1 MRDKVEQEEQAQIP
15 ETAAVEAEPP
25 APRSDDLALASVVGN
40 RAMSMAVA
48 AQRGRGGRER
58 ISRDVDVPPAP
69 VTLNAPAE
77 REKDAFQE
85 EDKERARK
93 TVIAPLRAGAEQ
105 LGAGTKANM
114 GSVIRHVEPVKNAII
129 GVKWQPQELL
139 SQAMAAVAELP
150 ADVEALKAL
159 KLSDRQ
165 AITKT
170 KGHWAAA
177 RKQLQSA
184 SKEIQK
190 ASGPDKKHPDREFRE
205 DSPQDLA
212 AITALSAQILAT
224 SKDLSEAPR
233 TQDGYMAV
241 EKTAASVLEQFETI
255 QPPDDGGF
263 VKGAKL
269 EMEQGMMDIAP
280 LALGKEDA
288 IKAVAGDLTRMANE
302 IAQLV
307 GDEPAEDQKE
317 DDEPDP
323 SKDNTPPTDVAPNP
337 NPLPPPPVPKGGAD
351 KKTPAPQR

>member
-15 ETAAVEAEPP
+15 EPAAVETEQS
-25 APRSDDLALASVVGN
+25 APRSDDLVLASAVGN
-40 RAMSMAVA
+40 RAMAMAVA
-48 AQRGRGGRER
+48 AQRGGVSRQR

-77 REKDAFQE
+77 KEKEAFHE
-85 EDKERARK
+85 EDKDRARK

-105 LGAGTKANM
+105 LGAGTKANI
-114 GSVIRHVEPVKNAII
+114 GSVIRHVQPVTNAII
-129 GVKWQPQELL
+129 GVKWQPPELL
-139 SQAMAAVAELP
+139 SQAMATVAELP
-150 ADVEALKAL
+150 ADIEALKAL

-184 SKEIQK
+184 SKAIQK

-212 AITALSAQILAT
+212 AITALSAQIDAT
-224 SKDLSEAPR
+224 TKDLAEAPR
-233 TQDGYMAV
+233 TQEGFMAV
-241 EKTAASVLEQFETI
+241 EKTAAGVLEQFETI

-288 IKAVAGDLTRMANE
+288 IKAVAGDLTRIANE
-302 IAQLV
+302 IAGLV
-307 GDEPAEDQKE
+307 GDEPAEDPKE
-317 DDEPDP
+317 DDDPDP
-323 SKDNTPPTDVAPNP
+323 SKDTTPTDVAPNP

-351 KKTPAPQR
+351 KKAPAP